1 MRQWVVVAP
10 GRKFSVVCFLEVT
23 SLSIFWSEP
32 GRNAILGAEML
43 GRNGLS
49 GAARSREIGGCFAL
63 AQWRD
68 FDNFL
73 RERTGLEF
81 GKFLKS
87 LMCVLVPVRN
97 FSVVC
102 FE

>member
-1 MRQWVVVAP
+1 
-10 GRKFSVVCFLEVT
+10 
-23 SLSIFWSEP
+23 
-32 GRNAILGAEML
+32 ML